1 MFVPYFPEITYGPTT
16 SVNLKKEMEP
26 KEELGWVWVLSKNRD
41 KILRDCLSR
50 LHEDLEKSRRV
61 MKAVQR

>member
-1 MFVPYFPEITYGPTT
+1 MRG
-16 SVNLKKEMEP
+16 SVDLKSEMEP
-26 KEELGWVWVLSKNRD
+26 KEKYGGVWVWCKDRD

-50 LHEDLEKSRRV
+50 LHEGLEKSRRV

>member
-1 MFVPYFPEITYGPTT
+1 MIDSFKNFQAVD
-16 SVNLKKEMEP
+16 LKSEMEP
-26 KEELGWVWVLSKNRD
+26 KEKYGGVWVWCKDRD